1 MKGTPSDTDRLADPV
16 AAKFLLVTQHHLT
29 TQQNSQQDLLLS
41 HCTVQDLTGWTS
53 KPVSNIGMCVCVCVE
68 YLQDFKLMEARQSLW
83 VDECKVITSQ
93 TSTEREREI
102 LHIS

>member
-1 MKGTPSDTDRLADPV
+1 MSYSKETEGEREKAPCCIMMKGTPSDTDKLADPV

-53 KPVSNIGMCVCVCVE
+53 KPVSNIGVCVCVCVCVRVCVCVCVC
-68 YLQDFKLMEARQSLW
+68 L
-83 VDECKVITSQ
+83 
-93 TSTEREREI
+93 I
-102 LHIS
+102 LTGL